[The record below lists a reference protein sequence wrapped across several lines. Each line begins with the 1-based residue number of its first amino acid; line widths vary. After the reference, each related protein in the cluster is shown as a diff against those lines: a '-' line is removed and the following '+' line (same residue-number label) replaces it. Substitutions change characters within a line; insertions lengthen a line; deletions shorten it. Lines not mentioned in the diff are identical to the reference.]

1 MQKLFGLLDNEALSA
16 IASMVISPM
25 SFSILVSIVRHV
37 TYEEIFAWER
47 VERIREQGVGYSC
60 LYRTIPVWQFDLNR
74 FPLHAPYSIQ
84 PQSTKNSAIDI
95 HLQGYDP
102 VPTGGTAAAS
112 QNGSLSAGNA
122 DTMRDFKSP
131 SGNSATTSLA

>member
-47 VERIREQGVGYSC
+47 VERIREQGLGIVVF
-60 LYRTIPVWQFDLNR
+60 TEPF
-74 FPLHAPYSIQ
+74 
-84 PQSTKNSAIDI
+84 
-95 HLQGYDP
+95 
-102 VPTGGTAAAS
+102 
-112 QNGSLSAGNA
+112 
-122 DTMRDFKSP
+122 P
-131 SGNSATTSLA
+131 SGNSTSIVFLCTLPTPFSHSLPKIPR